1 MLIEVAR
8 ELFAKNGK
16 KDVTMN
22 DIAEASKKGR
32 RTLYTYFNNKEEI
45 YKAVIDKEL
54 DQVIE
59 RLYLVTAETTEPD
72 IKLTNHIITHLDAIK
87 YIVTRNGSLRADFF
101 HDIYEVERTRRK
113 VDVKEIALIKNILIE
128 GVAKRVFKNMDT
140 DHISIKRY
148 ILYDEK
154 LSDGVAIMAYDICM
168 RMKEEEVTGVS
179 IECVVDSETGT
190 LYAMKVVLEDETEPV
205 TWDDIGADAPYY
217 FITDYM
223 QSYLHDYDSGTYI
236 EIEGEAPYEDR
247 KSVV

>member
-1 MLIEVAR
+1 MSKKMSNTKKMLIEVAR

-72 IKLTNHIITHLDAIK
+72 IKLTNHIVTHLDAIK

-140 DHISIKRY
+140 DLSAMIIFYAIKGLEVPYIRQNISNEFEKNKKSIVEFVLQGIKRAR
-148 ILYDEK
+148 I
-154 LSDGVAIMAYDICM
+154 
-168 RMKEEEVTGVS
+168 
-179 IECVVDSETGT
+179 
-190 LYAMKVVLEDETEPV
+190 
-205 TWDDIGADAPYY
+205 
-217 FITDYM
+217 
-223 QSYLHDYDSGTYI
+223 
-236 EIEGEAPYEDR
+236 
-247 KSVV
+247 

>member
-1 MLIEVAR
+1 MSKKMSNTKKMLIEVAR

-59 RLYLVTAETTEPD
+59 RLYLITAETTEPD

-140 DHISIKRY
+140 DLSAMIIFYAIKGLEVPYIRQNISDEFEKNKKSIVEFVLQGIKRVR
-148 ILYDEK
+148 I
-154 LSDGVAIMAYDICM
+154 
-168 RMKEEEVTGVS
+168 
-179 IECVVDSETGT
+179 
-190 LYAMKVVLEDETEPV
+190 
-205 TWDDIGADAPYY
+205 
-217 FITDYM
+217 
-223 QSYLHDYDSGTYI
+223 
-236 EIEGEAPYEDR
+236 
-247 KSVV
+247 

>member
-1 MLIEVAR
+1 MSNTKKMLIEVAR

-140 DHISIKRY
+140 DLSAMIIFYAIKGLEVPYIRQNISDEFEKNKKSIVEFVLQGIKRTR
-148 ILYDEK
+148 I
-154 LSDGVAIMAYDICM
+154 
-168 RMKEEEVTGVS
+168 
-179 IECVVDSETGT
+179 
-190 LYAMKVVLEDETEPV
+190 
-205 TWDDIGADAPYY
+205 
-217 FITDYM
+217 
-223 QSYLHDYDSGTYI
+223 
-236 EIEGEAPYEDR
+236 
-247 KSVV
+247 